1 MNMVQANGLA
11 LHVEEMAPEGPAR
24 PATAVML
31 HGMGSDSLAS
41 WYLTLAAPFAG
52 AGYRVVMYDQRG
64 HGRSERPP
72 TGYALDDF
80 LADLEALLAALDVT
94 GPLHLL
100 GNSFGG
106 TVAFAYAVRHPERV
120 ATIVAIE
127 SEPPV
132 GTWGER
138 MATKL
143 GRAADRLPTEEAVA
157 RIVADRG
164 EGARRR
170 AKNAEQMLATTTLAT
185 ELPASPHLDPA
196 RVAALTC
203 PVLCL
208 YGAESHM
215 AAQATTVAG
224 LLPQA
229 RIVMVPGQRHR
240 LLVNEPATV
249 RELVL
254 PWLADNEQ
262 EYGLPQPVEQE
273 TRP

>member
-1 MNMVQANGLA
+1 MSTVQANGLA
-11 LHVEEMAPEGPAR
+11 LHVEQLSPEGRAR
-24 PATAVML
+24 HGTAVML

-41 WYLTLAAPFAG
+41 WYLTLAAPFAES
-52 AGYRVVMYDQRG
+52 GYRVVMYDQRG

-80 LADLEALLAALDVT
+80 VDDLEALLAALDVT
-94 GPLHLL
+94 GPVHLL

-120 ATIVAIE
+120 AAIVAIE

-132 GTWGER
+132 GSWGER
-138 MATKL
+138 IATKL
-143 GRAADRLPTEEAVA
+143 ARAAQRLPTEEAVA

-170 AKNAEQMLATTTLAT
+170 AANAERMLATTSLAT
-185 ELPASPHLDPA
+185 DLPASHHLTPEQLT
-196 RVAALTC
+196 ALRC

-215 AAQATTVAG
+215 APQAATVAG

-240 LLVNEPATV
+240 LLVGAPATV
-249 RELVL
+249 RESVL
-254 PWLADNEQ
+254 PWLADNEH
-262 EYGLPQPVEQE
+262 EYGLPEPAEQE
-273 TRP
+273 IPT

>member
-1 MNMVQANGLA
+1 MVQANGLT
-11 LHVEEMAPEGPAR
+11 LHVEQLEPEGPTR
-24 PATAVML
+24 SGTAVML

-41 WYLTLAAPFAG
+41 WYLTLAAPFAE

-64 HGRSERPP
+64 HGRSDRPP
-72 TGYALDDF
+72 TGYGLDDF
-80 LADLEALLAALDVT
+80 VGDLEALLAELDVA
-94 GPLHLL
+94 GPVHLL

-120 ATIVAIE
+120 ADIVAIE

-138 MATKL
+138 MAQKL
-143 GRAADRLPTEEAVA
+143 GRAAEKLPTEQAVA

-170 AKNAEQMLATTTLAT
+170 AANAERMLATTTLAT
-185 ELPASPHLDPA
+185 ELPASRQLDPA
-196 RVAALTC
+196 RLTALTC

-215 AAQATTVAG
+215 APQATTVAG
-224 LLPQA
+224 LLPHA
-229 RIVMVPGQRHR
+229 RIVMVPEQRHR
-240 LLVNEPATV
+240 LLVNAPGEV

-254 PWLADNEQ
+254 PWLADNTH
-262 EYGLPQPVEQE
+262 EYGLPQPAEQE
-273 TRP
+273 ILP